1 MSNFFLEQTL
11 WVHDGKTEEH
21 LSFTTLREI
30 FLQLYNFFWKMMLG
44 LPKCYL
50 SPFSLLAELKKKIS
64 FFRLISIEEG
74 RVFPIIRQTNLED
87 EHLRSA
93 AMEKFKY
100 GTPRHL
106 CSKIHGAPKM
116 KKSSRNYYIY
126 DKWRSSQQKNPSI
139 FCKL

>member
-1 MSNFFLEQTL
+1 
-11 WVHDGKTEEH
+11 
-21 LSFTTLREI
+21 
-30 FLQLYNFFWKMMLG
+30 MMLG
-44 LPKCYL
+44 LPKYYL
-50 SPFSLLAELKKKIS
+50 SPFSLLAELKKIS
-64 FFRLISIEEG
+64 FFRLISTEKG

-106 CSKIHGAPKM
+106 CSKIHGATKM

-139 FCKL
+139 FCKM

>member
-1 MSNFFLEQTL
+1 
-11 WVHDGKTEEH
+11 
-21 LSFTTLREI
+21 
-30 FLQLYNFFWKMMLG
+30 MMLG

-50 SPFSLLAELKKKIS
+50 SPFSLLAELKKIS
-64 FFRLISIEEG
+64 FFRLISTEEG

-100 GTPRHL
+100 GTP
-106 CSKIHGAPKM
+106 SKIHGAPKM

-126 DKWRSSQQKNPSI
+126 INGVIPTKKSI
-139 FCKL
+139 YIL

>member
-1 MSNFFLEQTL
+1 
-11 WVHDGKTEEH
+11 
-21 LSFTTLREI
+21 
-30 FLQLYNFFWKMMLG
+30 MMLRTSEM
-44 LPKCYL
+44 L
-50 SPFSLLAELKKKIS
+50 SKPFFIIGRILKKIS
-64 FFRLISIEEG
+64 FFRLISTEEG

-116 KKSSRNYYIY
+116 KKNSRNYYIY
-126 DKWRSSQQKNPSI
+126 DKWRSSQQKIHLCFVRCNNL
-139 FCKL
+139 CT

>member
-1 MSNFFLEQTL
+1 
-11 WVHDGKTEEH
+11 
-21 LSFTTLREI
+21 
-30 FLQLYNFFWKMMLG
+30 MMLG
-44 LPKCYL
+44 LPKCYQSL
-50 SPFSLLAELKKKIS
+50 CSPFSLLSEFKKKYL
-64 FFRLISIEEG
+64 FFRLISTEEG

-116 KKSSRNYYIY
+116 KKIVEIITFMINGGHPNKKSIY
-126 DKWRSSQQKNPSI
+126 V
-139 FCKL
+139 L